1 MCEKVDGR
9 IAVIGAGVAG
19 VATAT
24 ALHAAGLEF
33 VVYDRNDGV
42 GGLWFQNYPGAS
54 GKFRPC
60 GTFLLQQHRSNGV
73 ARGCVIVLRW
83 SYRISFTLYSP
94 RHNPIKKTIGI
105 MLL

>member
-1 MCEKVDGR
+1 MVSSQRGGSGGTNASSAGGTRLEGR

-33 VVYDRNDGV
+33 VVYERQDGV

-54 GKFRPC
+54 GTKN
-60 GTFLLQQHRSNGV
+60 S
-73 ARGCVIVLRW
+73 
-83 SYRISFTLYSP
+83 
-94 RHNPIKKTIGI
+94 
-105 MLL
+105 

>member
-1 MCEKVDGR
+1 MNMSSSSQRAGSSSSGNTHATGCGTRLEGR

-33 VVYDRNDGV
+33 VVYERQGGV

-54 GKFRPC
+54 GTKHPSHPC
-60 GTFLLQQHRSNGV
+60 
-73 ARGCVIVLRW
+73 I
-83 SYRISFTLYSP
+83 LYSACVCVCVCVCVWVVVG
-94 RHNPIKKTIGI
+94 K
-105 MLL
+105 

>member
-1 MCEKVDGR
+1 MSSLQRGGGSGSTAAAAGTRLEGR

-33 VVYDRNDGV
+33 VVYERQDGV

-54 GKFRPC
+54 GTKNSLEC
-60 GTFLLQQHRSNGV
+60 ASYVLQRV
-73 ARGCVIVLRW
+73 CVCV
-83 SYRISFTLYSP
+83 
-94 RHNPIKKTIGI
+94 
-105 MLL
+105 